1 MLLQVANA
9 GQGLERHLSTSVAGD
24 VLTPAV
30 LLGGGMVVRLVAAKV
45 VLMLTVVLMVGGTSG
60 ELVAGTFSLA
70 TLLGIAVVRSVA
82 SVLSPGV

>member
-1 MLLQVANA
+1 
-9 GQGLERHLSTSVAGD
+9 
-24 VLTPAV
+24 
-30 LLGGGMVVRLVAAKV
+30 MVVRLVAAKV